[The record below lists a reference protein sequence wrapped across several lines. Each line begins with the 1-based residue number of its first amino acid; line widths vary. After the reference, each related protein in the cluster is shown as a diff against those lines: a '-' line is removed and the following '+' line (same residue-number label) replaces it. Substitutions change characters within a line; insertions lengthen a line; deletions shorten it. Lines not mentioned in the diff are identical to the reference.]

1 MVYPPR
7 HHTNKSKLLLLTF
20 LCHISLH
27 TECTNQF
34 VEVEYDRIA
43 STITCRFL
51 DETDTS
57 VKLCTVMY
65 GECGQE
71 LVQTT
76 QGSST
81 METPNNIVLSV
92 DANKNLECYS
102 VTASS
107 DLVTVIVE
115 SVVNSEERGI

>member
-1 MVYPPR
+1 MNQDIYYLY
-7 HHTNKSKLLLLTF
+7 SYF
-20 LCHISLH
+20 LHHISLH

-34 VEVEYDRIA
+34 VEVEYDRTA
-43 STITCRFL
+43 SAITCRFL

-65 GECGQE
+65 GKCGQE

-81 METPNNIVLSV
+81 METPNDVILSV
-92 DANKNLECYS
+92 NANILECYS

-115 SVVNSEERGI
+115 SNENSEERGI